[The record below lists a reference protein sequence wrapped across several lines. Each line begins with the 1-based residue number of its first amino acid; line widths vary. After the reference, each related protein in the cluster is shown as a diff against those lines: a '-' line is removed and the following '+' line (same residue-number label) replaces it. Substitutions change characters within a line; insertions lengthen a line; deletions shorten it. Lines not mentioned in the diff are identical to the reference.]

1 MPSPGRTPLSEHEKA
16 KRLSARKYRKL
27 IEVRNMTE
35 DDLLSMRIGDKNM
48 GRKPVPIPTQI
59 KRAKKEFL
67 SALNNYRDESQK
79 VHIGLSDIK
88 AVLREL
94 KVYRAD
100 EKTGRKAADKVIQLK
115 DFLRKE
121 TAKLEEAKQEE
132 CALKNWSGKGR
143 PPMSKEEKIEHF
155 AKKVTEIE
163 NKINELIANAPL
175 HKQLYYSLNDIR
187 LEVRRKKAL
196 LKKDLTDEAED
207 QVKADLLA
215 LEAKRESLEEELNQE
230 LKAAGLSGVK
240 EIDEE
245 PEPEVADDLSKV
257 SNELPKSAT
266 TLPNSAKS
274 SISDLEALLSEHL
287 NNKDELVQILRDRL
301 AANHK
306 EQSDLAILTSI
317 LLRRYE
323 LKAEQEKLDSMIQ
336 SFMPE

>member
-16 KRLSARKYRKL
+16 KRLAARKYRKL

-35 DDLLSMRIGDKNM
+35 DDLLGMRVGDKNM
-48 GRKPVPIPTQI
+48 GRKPVPIPKQI

-79 VHIGLSDIK
+79 IHVDMSDIK

-94 KVYRAD
+94 KVYRSD

-121 TAKLEEAKQEE
+121 TAKLEEAKEEE

-155 AKKVTEIE
+155 AKKVADIQNE
-163 NKINELIANAPL
+163 INELIANAPL

-196 LKKDLTDEAED
+196 LKEDLSDEAEN

-215 LEAKRESLEEELNQE
+215 LEAQRDALEEEFNQE
-230 LKAAGLSGVK
+230 LKAAGISNVK
-240 EIDEE
+240 DIDEE
-245 PEPEVADDLSKV
+245 TESEVATELSKV
-257 SNELPKSAT
+257 AEYLSKVT
-266 TLPNSAKS
+266 KTLPNSAKS
-274 SISDLEALLSEHL
+274 SIEDIEALLSEHL

-301 AANHK
+301 AENQK

-323 LKAEQEKLDSMIQ
+323 LKAEQEKLDNMIQ
-336 SFMPE
+336 AFEKD